1 MALATPTTIRRPS
14 HLPPPSSKNEKEPLA
29 EENEDEGWFT
39 ALESKR
45 LSEKMQRPPVI
56 ASQET
61 QQKLQ
66 EFYSDI
72 DRSIVGHVIPQV
84 RPPAQEEQMQQATM
98 IAR

>member
-1 MALATPTTIRRPS
+1 MPT
-14 HLPPPSSKNEKEPLA
+14 SKNEQESLA

-39 ALESKR
+39 SLESKR

-66 EFYSDI
+66 DFYSDI
-72 DRSIVGHVIPQV
+72 DRSIVGHVFPHV
-84 RPPAQEEQMQQATM
+84 RPPAAQEEQMQQASM

>member
-1 MALATPTTIRRPS
+1 MPS
-14 HLPPPSSKNEKEPLA
+14 ANNEQESLA

-39 ALESKR
+39 SLESKR

-66 EFYSDI
+66 DFYSDI
-72 DRSIVGHVIPQV
+72 DGSIVGHVSRHA
-84 RPPAQEEQMQQATM
+84 RPPVVQEEQMQQASLV
-98 IAR
+98 AR